1 MSRDRRT
8 EIRIRSVNLISYSR
22 HAAPTDP
29 SEPTA
34 YEILGTAATRDLS
47 ATGCRLATTQPIP
60 AGTVLRLCLQLG
72 DHVVD
77 CQAEVVRVTKD
88 QGEWSLGLE
97 FRELDDLASDGIRAY
112 LSFKE
117 GAQEA

>member
-1 MSRDRRT
+1 MSRERRT

-22 HAAPTDP
+22 HAASDDP

-47 ATGCRLATTQPIP
+47 GRGCRLMTTEAVPV
-60 AGTVLRLCLQLG
+60 GTVLELDLQLG
-72 DHVVD
+72 EHVIH
-77 CQAEVVRVTKD
+77 ARGEVVRVTKD
-88 QGEWSLGLE
+88 QGAWSLGLE
-97 FRELDDLASDGIRAY
+97 FQELDDMAQDGIRAY

-117 GAQEA
+117 GAEEA

>member
-22 HAAPTDP
+22 HAASDDP

-34 YEILGTAATRDLS
+34 YEVLGMASTRDLS
-47 ATGCRLATTQPIP
+47 ASGCRLGTTQAIP
-60 AGTVLRLCLQLG
+60 VGTVLRLGLQLAE
-72 DHVVD
+72 HLIT
-77 CQAEVVRVTKD
+77 CEAEVVRVTRDK
-88 QGEWSLGLE
+88 GEWSIGLE
-97 FRELDDLASDGIRAY
+97 FRELDEFAQDGIRAY

-117 GAQEA
+117 NAQEA